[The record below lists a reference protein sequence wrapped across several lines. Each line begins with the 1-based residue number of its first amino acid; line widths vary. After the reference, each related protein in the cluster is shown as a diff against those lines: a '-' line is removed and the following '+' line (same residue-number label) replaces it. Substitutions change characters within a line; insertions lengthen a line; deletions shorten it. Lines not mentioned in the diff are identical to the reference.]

1 MKLLL
6 YPKLP
11 VFLNPVIKK
20 IAMTKPFYYLLI
32 CCFILFSNIAIS
44 QVELSRDGGAAK
56 ILFVDHGI
64 VNGVDSVNFSN
75 GLELTY
81 IRKISNLF
89 NLAIPF
95 KASVADIGA
104 ELNNRTLLS
113 LDAIAQVPFGRS
125 AKGFSI
131 YGLGGV
137 GFVIEEFEESNIQIP
152 VGLGAYI
159 PAGGNSFINLQA
171 EYRLST
177 QDLRNNLQLGLGY
190 AFRLPKGLGKRVK
203 DRDKDGIPDEFDMCP
218 DKKGMPTAK
227 GCPDK
232 DGDGIDDLND
242 QCVDIAGLKEL
253 NGCPDADGDGVADNM
268 DECPNEAGLVV
279 NKGCPQLDTDGDGIL
294 DDVDAC
300 PNIAG
305 AKIFNGCPD
314 TDGDGISDKDDACP
328 EVSGPKN
335 AGGCPDADGDGIA
348 DSSDKCP
355 NQFGTVARNGCPEPA
370 PVTLKDTDNDGIL
383 DKDDRCPT
391 KFGPSSNFGC
401 PEVTQEV
408 KTVLAAAASNIQ
420 FETGSATL
428 LTSSYS
434 VLDQVVQIMRQYPG
448 YSLSINGHTDNVGND
463 ANNMALSNS
472 RALTCNN
479 YLRDRGIDVSRMS
492 YAGFGETRPVAD
504 NSSVEGRAMNRR
516 VEFRLFVR

>member
-1 MKLLL
+1 
-6 YPKLP
+6 
-11 VFLNPVIKK
+11 
-20 IAMTKPFYYLLI
+20 MTKPFYYLLI
-32 CCFILFSNIAIS
+32 CCFILFSNFAIS

-81 IRKISNLF
+81 IRKISDRF

-125 AKGFSI
+125 AKGLSI

-159 PAGGNSFINLQA
+159 PAGGNSFINIQA

-190 AFRLPKGLGKRVK
+190 AFRLPKGLNKRVK

-232 DGDGIDDLND
+232 DADGVNDLND

-268 DECPNEAGLVV
+268 DDCPNEAGLVV

-294 DDVDAC
+294 DEDDSC
-300 PNIAG
+300 PLLAG
-305 AKIFNGCPD
+305 PKIFKGCPD
-314 TDGDGISDKDDACP
+314 TDGDGVMDKDDACP
-328 EVSGPKN
+328 ELSGPKN
-335 AGGCPDADGDGIA
+335 AGGCPDSDGDGIA
-348 DSSDKCP
+348 DNADNCP
-355 NQFGTVARNGCPEPA
+355 NQFGTKDRNGCPA
-370 PVTLKDTDNDGIL
+370 PTVVLQDSDNDGVL
-383 DKDDRCPT
+383 DKDDRCPSSA
-391 KFGPSSNFGC
+391 GPASNFGC
-401 PEVTQEV
+401 PEVSREV

-434 VLDQVVQIMRQYPG
+434 ILDQVVQIMRQYPG

-463 ANNMALSNS
+463 ANNMSLSNS

-479 YLRDRGIDVSRMS
+479 YLRDRGIEVSRMS
-492 YAGFGETRPVAD
+492 YAGYGETRPVAD
-504 NSSVEGRAMNRR
+504 NSTVEGRAMNRR